1 LCCCPQKPRALGC
14 LYCNKLSVQEMDLRS
29 KVVGVKHECKRA
41 AKCCNTSKLQL
52 WQQRGGLGGMRM
64 GWAGV
69 TDGAMPLG

>member
-1 LCCCPQKPRALGC
+1 
-14 LYCNKLSVQEMDLRS
+14 MDMRS
-29 KVVGVKHECKRA
+29 KVVGEKHECKTA
-41 AKCCNTSKLQL
+41 VKCCNTSKLQL